1 MTKRY
6 HSMHSIKKLNVII
19 ASAMIVISTN
29 TLSDDTKKPPSDLYE
44 QILELQSNMNIKVL
58 GLERIQNEDKIVTR
72 GNVEQQIEQLLVT
85 FNHVVIR
92 NDKGDIERVVIVNKK
107 QKSEVQN
114 IVLPTSHQ
122 GNHYIV
128 PASLTGDGS
137 RWEAMDMVIDTGA
150 DIVVLPES
158 MITKLGMKNTNFSNQ
173 PMQTANGTTNAQIA
187 SLHSIK
193 LAGETIENVQVAFI
207 ADKLL
212 GPNRLLG
219 MSALNRYQINIDDQN
234 QSITLSKK

>member
-6 HSMHSIKKLNVII
+6 YFSHSNKKLSVLL
-19 ASAMIVISTN
+19 ASAMMMISTN
-29 TLSDDTKKPPSDLYE
+29 VLSDTNNSPKDLYE
-44 QILELQSNMNIKVL
+44 QILELQNHMGIKVL
-58 GLERIQNEDKIVTR
+58 GLERIQNEEKIATR
-72 GNVEQQIEQLLVT
+72 GSLEKQIEQLLVT

-92 NDKGDIERVVIVNKK
+92 NDKGEIERVVIVNKK
-107 QKSEVQN
+107 QKSEIQN

-158 MITKLGMKNTNFSNQ
+158 MIAKLGMKDTNFSNQ
-173 PMQTANGTTNAQIA
+173 PMQTANGTTNAQIG